1 MDLNKVSSNSVVT
14 GQDGGRG
21 AANLNY
27 ILYIIGF
34 FVPLTA
40 LIGVVLAYSHRD
52 RASAIFQ
59 SHFEWQIKIFW
70 RSVKF
75 LVVTSVLYFLFTI
88 IGVFTLGLGFVLYLI
103 PFAVAVWW
111 FVSTIMRIANGMKAL
126 GLGVPVSGITGTSRT
141 ATSLFPQAPAED
153 VASQMVVAVEPGDA

>member
-1 MDLNKVSSNSVVT
+1 MDLSKVSSNSVVT

-27 ILYIIGF
+27 VLYIVGF
-34 FVPLTA
+34 FVPLSA
-40 LIGVVLAYSHRD
+40 LIGVILAYSHRD
-52 RASAIFQ
+52 RASATFQ

-88 IGVFTLGLGFVLYLI
+88 VGVFTFGLGFVLYLF
-103 PFAVAVWW
+103 PFAIGIWW
-111 FVSTIMRIANGMKAL
+111 LVSTIKRIASGMKAL
-126 GLGVPVSGITGTSRT
+126 GLGEPVSGGTG
-141 ATSLFPQAPAED
+141 ANPANTR
-153 VASQMVVAVEPGDA
+153 AAVELGQA